1 MHHAPATILV
11 IDDEPKNLQVVGALL
26 VQMGH
31 EVIQAADGEEGILRA
46 RSASPDL
53 ILLDV
58 MMPGLSGFD
67 VCRYLK
73 DDAQLREIPVIYLS
87 AAIDKQFIVE
97 GLDSGAVDYVTKPFH
112 AAELRARVDLHLGLF
127 RSKQQLRANA
137 EEKSRFIE
145 VLAHDLKNPLTAA
158 RFTALLLSERT
169 SGQEQSLANMIVE
182 SANRAFE
189 IVDALLEV
197 RGLEDAKS
205 AVECEPL
212 CLHDLTMQ
220 AVRSFE
226 QQAENKN
233 LTIDL
238 CSESGGPEI
247 LADRQLLL
255 RVLEN
260 LVSNAVKFS
269 PRGTT
274 IHIEV
279 GHDDSHGTFL
289 IEDEGQGIPS
299 EELGELFKRYARM
312 STRPTAGES
321 STGLGL
327 FIVKELATTMKGTI
341 SYQAS
346 AHGGA
351 GFLLRIPRV
360 K

>member
-1 MHHAPATILV
+1 MTTAPATILV

-31 EVIQAADGEEGILRA
+31 EVIQASDGEEGLARA
-46 RSASPDL
+46 HSASPDL

-58 MMPGLSGFD
+58 MMPGMSGFD
-67 VCRYLK
+67 VCRHLK
-73 DDAQLREIPVIYLS
+73 EDAQLREIPVIYLS

-97 GLDSGAVDYVTKPFH
+97 GLDSGAVDYITKPFH
-112 AAELRARVDLHLGLF
+112 ASELRARVDLHLGLC
-127 RSKQQLRANA
+127 RSKRQLRDAA

-145 VLAHDLKNPLTAA
+145 VLAHDLKNPLSAA
-158 RFTALLLSERT
+158 RFTAQLLSEKT
-169 SGQEQSLANMIVE
+169 AGQEQTLANMIVE

-197 RGLEDAKS
+197 RELEAAKS
-205 AVECEPL
+205 SVEREPL
-212 CLHDLTMQ
+212 CLHDHALL

-226 QQAENKN
+226 QQAEGKHQ
-233 LTIDL
+233 LIDL
-238 CSESGGPEI
+238 CSEAGGPRI

-269 PRGTT
+269 PRGST

-279 GHDDSHGTFL
+279 GHDDTHGTFL
-289 IEDEGQGIPS
+289 IEDEGSGIPS
-299 EELGELFKRYARM
+299 DELGQLFQRYARL

-327 FIVKELATTMKGTI
+327 FIVKELVAAMAGSI
-341 SYQAS
+341 GYQTS
-346 AHGGA
+346 THGGA
-351 GFLLRIPRV
+351 GFLLRLPRAE
-360 K
+360 